1 MINTSALA
9 WVAAIAANVV
19 LTVAR
24 ADDSLHDS
32 LRYLRETGRDDYP
45 FVGST
50 KAMTIAIN
58 TRFRADS
65 LLHAAAGRGWA
76 CKVGFKTTLIVS
88 WRCQD
93 DEAHRGQDLA
103 INAAYEVVGDTLK
116 PLTFDSVFPPSPDRD
131 ARLAK
136 LKGDLGKQDSAEV
149 PHTDCTVPATRGAIY
164 LTPSW
169 GLEVLERADSPSGC
183 FFWYPK
189 IVPLLQPQS
198 RTGIVAA
205 MWASGPWNTLQIEP
219 RELEADEPGYI
230 PPVNIPPGKTL
241 PNRFVALDKDSVRDT
256 GTGLVWASHD
266 NGADLNADDAIAYAK
281 ACRGGG
287 HADWRLP
294 TSQELSLLATE
305 DLAKREPKD
314 CTGGKI
320 NYLITPLIHLSCGLV
335 WSNTGNYAT
344 ATAFGFISGTS
355 RESKRSETK
364 NYRALPVR
372 RP

>member
-1 MINTSALA
+1 M
-9 WVAAIAANVV
+9 VVIAGIVEP
-19 LTVAR
+19 TVAR
-24 ADDSLHDS
+24 ADDALRNS

-65 LLHAAAGRGWA
+65 QLHAAAGRGWA

-93 DEAHRGQDLA
+93 DDAHRGQDLA

-116 PLTFDSVFPPSPDRD
+116 PLTFDDVFPPSPDRD

-136 LKGDLGKQDSAEV
+136 LKGDLGKQDSAEA

-169 GLEVLERADSPSGC
+169 GLEVLARADSPSGC

-198 RTGIVAA
+198 RIGIVAA
-205 MWASGPWNTLQIEP
+205 MWASGPWNSLQIEP
-219 RELEADEPGYI
+219 RELESDEPGYI
-230 PPVNIPPGKTL
+230 PPVNIPPGKTS
-241 PNRFVALDKDSVRDT
+241 PHRFVVVDKDSVRDT

-266 NGADLNADDAIAYAK
+266 NGADLDNDAAIAYAK
-281 ACRGGG
+281 AYRGGG
-287 HADWRLP
+287 HDDWRLP

-305 DLAKREPKD
+305 DLAHREPKD

-335 WSNTGNYAT
+335 WSITGNYAT
-344 ATAFGFISGTS
+344 ATAFGFISGTP